1 MIEEDPKKPI
11 ELRLYDG
18 VSENGT
24 TSRQTESMSP
34 HRRMNS
40 GDRGQFR
47 VPLLLITLLTA
58 GMVPV
63 ATLFDISIARW
74 IVSRPMP
81 GDVSK
86 TIELAECY
94 AHGIGVIFFIVLI
107 MQLSPRKRWCLPR
120 LTTMAFGAGAIA
132 VLVKTFVLRGRP
144 SGLNLQVASYDAAW
158 RWTFD
163 WTLDHVAAFD
173 SAFRSF
179 PSGHTAIATGLTVGL
194 CMMFPRGRWM
204 FLFLLGLAMVQRLSS
219 SSHYASDL
227 MGGLALGLF
236 WSYAC
241 LSPNL
246 VGALFDKIEPQGR
259 GFERQRTQTISRKA
273 A

>member
-1 MIEEDPKKPI
+1 MDDESPMKPL
-11 ELRLYDG
+11 ELRLY
-18 VSENGT
+18 EAPA
-24 TSRQTESMSP
+24 E
-34 HRRMNS
+34 RME
-40 GDRGQFR
+40 RGNLR
-47 VPLLLITLLTA
+47 VPLLLITLLSA

-63 ATLFDISIARW
+63 ATLFDITIARW
-74 IVSRPMP
+74 FVSRPMP

-94 AHGIGVIFFIVLI
+94 AHGIGVIFFIILI
-107 MQLSPRKRWCLPR
+107 MQLAPKKRWCLPR
-120 LTTMAFGAGAIA
+120 LATMAFGAGAVA

-144 SGLNLQVASYDAAW
+144 SGLNLHVASYDAAW

-163 WTLDHVAAFD
+163 WTLDHVASFE

-194 CMMFPRGRWM
+194 CLMFPRGRSL
-204 FLFLLGLAMVQRLSS
+204 FIFLLGLAMVQRLSS
-219 SSHYASDL
+219 CSHFASDL

-241 LSPNL
+241 LSPRL

-259 GFERQRTQTISRKA
+259 GFERRQAEIARRRA